1 MRQLLTFLVMA
12 YYFNA
17 IAQPSISLPSRY
29 TWVSGG
35 NASYQDGP
43 YYTGNASGN
52 TGNCGGTSCGGNDT
66 SLGGSFQCSSVP
78 WTVVGTPGANFIQ
91 SQKYGNI
98 GTGDNTLAGLAVP
111 CNPGVGGT
119 SAGSNW
125 PSATEETRRVT
136 MTHWDNLHPAIDIS
150 SLPLASRTSG
160 TVWLPVSASLNFR
173 DDGIGNGTGSGAD
186 ELRLTMIGGD
196 NNTCSSW
203 QIDASYDL
211 SVDVSGAYGAVAG
224 VNGMKI
230 TGGVSQTLNNI
241 PNAVVYAYNA
251 TNGNLHTCCGGGC
264 SFQATQ
270 NSWYFQGSTN
280 TPSFGTGFAQ
290 NYNVLSNIVE
300 DGTTFTVDFNSNF
313 SINIERVGGTSGDA
327 RATMGPGM
335 GGKVELII
343 QYQIWT
349 IQAPAPVKL
358 GEFSAE
364 RQGYTAALHWVTY
377 SEVNNE
383 GFDIQ
388 KSTDGIN
395 WQTFNFIKGH
405 GNSSEQQSYTATDR
419 QPAKGQN
426 YYRLIQ
432 KDHDGTNSISSTR
445 MVNFSESIYGI
456 RIYPN
461 PANEFITISDLPNQQ
476 ATIEITDAWGKSIQ
490 TLFTE
495 NTGKIDI
502 TQLRSGVYFL
512 KVNFNGGSEHFKFI
526 KTE

>member
-1 MRQLLTFLVMA
+1 MRQLWTLFLLTIVC
-12 YYFNA
+12 
-17 IAQPSISLPSRY
+17 ISWAQPSIPLPSGY

-35 NASYQDGP
+35 SSTYQNGP

-52 TGNCGGTSCGGNDT
+52 TGNCGGTTCGSNDT
-66 SLGGSFQCSSVP
+66 SLGGNFQCNSVP
-78 WTVVGTPGANFIQ
+78 WTIVGTPGANFIQ

-98 GTGDNTLAGLAVP
+98 GTGDNSLAGLAVP

-125 PSATEETRRVT
+125 PSTTEETRRVT
-136 MTHWDNLHPAIDIS
+136 LTHWNNTNPASDIS

-173 DDGIGNGTGSGAD
+173 DDGIGNGTGSGGD

-196 NNTCSSW
+196 NNSCSSW
-203 QIDASYDL
+203 QIDAAYNL
-211 SVDVSGAYGAVAG
+211 SVDVSGAYGLVSG

-230 TGGVSQTLNNI
+230 TGGVSQTLTNV

-251 TNGNLHTCCGGGC
+251 TNGNAHSCCSGGC

-270 NSWYFQGSTN
+270 NSWYFPSGTN

-290 NYNVLSNIVE
+290 NYDVLSNIVE
-300 DGTTFTVDFNSNF
+300 DGSSFTVDFNSEF
-313 SINIERVGGTSGDA
+313 SINIDRVGGSSGDA

-335 GGKVELII
+335 GGKVELVI

-358 GEFSAE
+358 GEFYAE
-364 RQGYTAALHWVTY
+364 KQEYSTLLRWTTY
-377 SEVNNE
+377 SEINND
-383 GFDIQ
+383 GFEVQ
-388 KSTDGIN
+388 KSLDGQQ
-395 WQTFNFIKGH
+395 WETFEFIKGN
-405 GNSSEQQSYTATDR
+405 GNSSDKVHYSAVDR
-419 QPAKGQN
+419 HPAKDKN

-432 KDHDGTNSISSTR
+432 KDFDGASSISPTR
-445 MVNFSESIYGI
+445 MVTFSASRYGI
-456 RIYPN
+456 KLYPN
-461 PANEFITISDLPNQQ
+461 PANEYIFVSSLPDQ
-476 ATIEITDAWGKSIQ
+476 AKVEINDAWGKSIHLQ
-490 TLFTE
+490 MIE
-495 NTGKIDI
+495 NEGKIDI
-502 TQLRSGVYFL
+502 GHLRSGVYIMKINL
-512 KVNFNGGSEHFKFI
+512 IDGSEYYKFI